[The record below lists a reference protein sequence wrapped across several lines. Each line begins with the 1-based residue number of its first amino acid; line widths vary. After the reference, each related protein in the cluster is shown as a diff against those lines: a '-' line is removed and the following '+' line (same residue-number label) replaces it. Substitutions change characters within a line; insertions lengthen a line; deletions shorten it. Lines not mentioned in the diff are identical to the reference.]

1 MHLLEYQGRLRSMN
15 KSAMVCATRV
25 PCFARKVQS
34 ASTLKVVPSAFRL
47 LLSAAS
53 LRELQNKQRHVT
65 AIDRRVELGNS
76 TESTFIHFYDGCSS
90 SASCGRR
97 HSGPRLPEQPDTGGC
112 Q

>member
-1 MHLLEYQGRLRSMN
+1 MN

-65 AIDRRVELGNS
+65 AINRRVYKASESDRRAIEQKRLD
-76 TESTFIHFYDGCSS
+76 FIAHWYACM
-90 SASCGRR
+90 
-97 HSGPRLPEQPDTGGC
+97 RLLP
-112 Q
+112 